1 MNGAEKRHRG
11 LGDTRMCRLRAVL
24 YLSLAAGL
32 ASALLL
38 GACASQTPAPVHSRE
53 ARQPPGSYRV
63 KKGDTLYGI
72 AWRYGLDYREVG
84 VWNAIE
90 SPYRIYAGQVLRL
103 QAPAAPAEPKPA
115 RTVRQTSTPSGTAQA
130 ARKPPQTVA
139 QAPVVRREAVSGE
152 AHPVSA
158 LRWRWPLEGQVVQT
172 FQARDRTR
180 QGIRITGQP
189 GQRVEASEAG
199 KVVYSGSGLIG
210 YGNLIIVKH
219 NKDYLSAYGFNRK
232 LLVKEGALVAKGEQV
247 AEVGQAA
254 GGTYQ
259 LHFEIRRNGTAVDPL
274 KLLPRR

>member
-1 MNGAEKRHRG
+1 MCG
-11 LGDTRMCRLRAVL
+11 LRTALHLG
-24 YLSLAAGL
+24 LAAGL

-53 ARQPPGSYRV
+53 ARQPPGAYQV

-84 VWNAIE
+84 VWNGIA
-90 SPYRIYAGQVLRL
+90 SPYRIYTGQVLRL
-103 QAPAAPAEPKPA
+103 QAPGAPVAKPKAA
-115 RTVRQTSTPSGTAQA
+115 RTAPLTGTPAATAQA
-130 ARKPPQTVA
+130 AGKPPQTVA
-139 QAPVVRREAVSGE
+139 QAPVVRRQAASGE
-152 AHPVSA
+152 TPPGSA
-158 LRWRWPLEGQVVQT
+158 LRWRWPLQGQVVQT
-172 FQARDRTR
+172 FRARDRTR
-180 QGIRITGQP
+180 QGIRIKGQP

-232 LLVKEGALVAKGEQV
+232 LLVKEGALVAKGEPV

-274 KLLPRR
+274 RLLPRR